1 MNALQPKT
9 FKQWHRI
16 KRLHAAAFTG
26 SERKSLSIHR
36 IRQEEGKA
44 DIWYFEEN
52 NTFIGY
58 AIATPGRDKVLINY
72 LAVTPSMRGQ
82 NLGSIILKKLQQQYA
97 GKGLFAEV
105 DIIPEGYPDK
115 HRKFLRKQFYLKAG
129 MKELGVLASYYET
142 HLELVGIDCEMTF
155 ESYFQFYAETYN
167 MYTASGL
174 RPYKKPAGPENVT
187 Y

>member
-1 MNALQPKT
+1 MHSPLKRAYDSTIQTRKVFYMNASQPKT

-52 NTFIGY
+52 STFIGY

-72 LAVTPSMRGQ
+72 LAVTPSMRGK
-82 NLGSIILKKLQQQYA
+82 NLGSIILKKLQQQSQR
-97 GKGLFAEV
+97 L
-105 DIIPEGYPDK
+105 P
-115 HRKFLRKQFYLKAG
+115 
-129 MKELGVLASYYET
+129 VLAKWFPMFF
-142 HLELVGIDCEMTF
+142 LQIKQV
-155 ESYFQFYAETYN
+155 
-167 MYTASGL
+167 
-174 RPYKKPAGPENVT
+174 
-187 Y
+187 